1 MIKII
6 IDMNTTEQQL
16 DAMAAAIA
24 VLRGEAPQAAPKPD
38 APSVSSETVPDAPAA
53 PAPTTSGAE
62 ELDSAGVPWDERIH
76 ASTKSQNAD
85 GTWKKRRGVDP
96 AEVDRVTAE
105 LTTAPEAPAAEQ
117 SAPVAPPAVPEV
129 PEVPAAPATPESV
142 TPADVFKFI
151 TTNKPTPEQSAAAL
165 AMVGFSKPNDVF
177 TQPDKAGDYLESLQ
191 AVCA

>member
-24 VLRGEAPQAAPKPD
+24 VLRGEAPQAAPKPA
-38 APSVSSETVPDAPAA
+38 APSVSSEPVPDAPAA

-177 TQPDKAGDYLESLQ
+177 TQPDKAGDYLEALQ

>member
-24 VLRGEAPQAAPKPD
+24 VLRGGAPQAAPKP
-38 APSVSSETVPDAPAA
+38 AGPSVPGDPVRAAPAA

-177 TQPDKAGDYLESLQ
+177 TQPDKAGDYLEALQ